1 MRELDELVTAGR
13 LRVGALIVEGSN
25 LEPRV
30 LQRFQMVH
38 GYTFFRLDEHDGRR
52 HLTPEGWDALSPAG
66 TIARLDRFASE
77 HLGADKQTAKYSV
90 SRHARLKDSKT
101 GETYKPAGDGVS
113 RLQLEDELWSI
124 RAMRHVFRLKAN
136 LSLQSWVTVLNPIL
150 PHGWPPQ
157 WAMTLDPHVLETPSA
172 VPRHLTNSPELRH
185 SRRDV
190 RESASSAP
198 VNDAVNKTEAE
209 VEGS

>member
-1 MRELDELVTAGR
+1 MCCADAGQLCTVR
-13 LRVGALIVEGSN
+13 DC
-25 LEPRV
+25 
-30 LQRFQMVH
+30 VH
-38 GYTFFRLDEHDGRR
+38 PG
-52 HLTPEGWDALSPAG
+52 
-66 TIARLDRFASE
+66 
-77 HLGADKQTAKYSV
+77 
-90 SRHARLKDSKT
+90 
-101 GETYKPAGDGVS
+101 
-113 RLQLEDELWSI
+113 
-124 RAMRHVFRLKAN
+124 MRHVFRLKAN

-190 RESASSAP
+190 RESASSPP

-209 VEGS
+209 VEGRAGDASV